1 MTQFYK
7 LTLDRAIA
15 DYQNGLI
22 RATGLLY
29 FYLQI
34 HFSGQ
39 EKFELDRDRV
49 CQELGISKA
58 QFYRSLKKL
67 ETRGFKVTSSTQQS
81 STQLI
86 YWEKN

>member
-1 MTQFYK
+1 MTGSTQFYK

-39 EKFELDRDRV
+39 EKFELNRERV

-58 QFYRSLKKL
+58 QFYRRKEK
-67 ETRGFKVTSSTQQS
+67 TRNKRIQS
-81 STQLI
+81 
-86 YWEKN
+86 Y